1 MSKSSAKSESLS
13 FVVDTHEPRLSK
25 AAADYADAL
34 LDVQRERFERET
46 AGNSDTSL
54 CADVSQPSSLHLF
67 ADSDQFIGA
76 GWTKVGQNRK
86 GMSFRWMGRIGSLLL
101 PIDLSTERQL
111 TINGCGYT
119 KRQFLKECT
128 LWIED
133 TEINFT
139 MTRRGFNR
147 WTLTATIPALPKR
160 PYYLMRLQSPG
171 LARLAEGVDAY
182 ASLAVSEIRIT
193 S

>member
-1 MSKSSAKSESLS
+1 MNKSDKTSETLPFSANK
-13 FVVDTHEPRLSK
+13 HEPRLSK

-34 LDVQRERFERET
+34 LAVQRERFERET
-46 AGNSDTSL
+46 ACNADTQLSADTSL
-54 CADVSQPSSLHLF
+54 PSSLHMF

-101 PIDLSTERQL
+101 PVDLSAERQL

-133 TEINFT
+133 TEINFSIA
-139 MTRRGFNR
+139 RRGFNR
-147 WTLTATIPALPKR
+147 WTLTATIPAMPKR
-160 PYYLMRLQSPG
+160 PYYLMRLQSSG
-171 LARLAEGVDAY
+171 LARLAEGIDAY

>member
-1 MSKSSAKSESLS
+1 MSKSDIKTEQLS
-13 FVVDTHEPRLSK
+13 FIADKHEPRLPK

-34 LDVQRERFERET
+34 LAVQRERFEREG
-46 AGNSDTSL
+46 AGSSGNQSL
-54 CADVSQPSSLHLF
+54 VDVSLPSSLHLF

-101 PIDLSTERQL
+101 PVDLSAERQL
-111 TINGCGYT
+111 TIHGCGYT

-133 TEINFT
+133 TEVEFS

-147 WTLTATIPALPKR
+147 WTITATTPVLPKR
-160 PYYLMRLQSPG
+160 PYYLMRLQSSG
-171 LARLAEGVDAY
+171 LSRLAEGVDAF
-182 ASLAVSEIRIT
+182 ASLAVSEVRIT
-193 S
+193 N